1 MVSQGTTRSNTRWKR
16 TRSGAS
22 WEEAGPWKNRR
33 VVDVGDLPRETDV
46 PYCRDA
52 KNGIVHS
59 VDETEPVFDFDGG
72 GDDPLG
78 LHVVS
83 MENG

>member
-1 MVSQGTTRSNTRWKR
+1 M
-16 TRSGAS
+16 
-22 WEEAGPWKNRR
+22 
-33 VVDVGDLPRETDV
+33 VDVGDLPRETDV